1 MNELCIDLQTKY
13 EILMDSIDKNIS
25 NIWDYDK
32 KSLNESR
39 NINYSFNSNNI
50 STDLS
55 KLGEKNSFFI

>member
-39 NINYSFNSNNI
+39 NINYSFNQKYKVRINI
-50 STDLS
+50 
-55 KLGEKNSFFI
+55 